1 MSPLELVLVLS
12 VIANA
17 MLMGF
22 VVADLHR
29 LLVQHHTE
37 CAARRADEARRVDQ
51 ERKRAELRAAQAH
64 DKAARDE
71 RETAE
76 REVRRRRKAARDEQR
91 RKAGAETEAAR
102 FQRLES
108 ILMVTLTH
116 IRHMDPEVA
125 EAEDALPS
133 SSQPRK
139 VAFRDGPALALRQK
153 ATVRP
158 PPGASDEP
166 DSERSRPTADL
177 GIVSSPVPSRGPS
190 QAMLPPPPAPPDD
203 DAALR
208 AAGLHKR
215 SGVAESTRPPPHR
228 PPVPMPRTRSDTRPS
243 IPSPVVRDRG
253 AAVPV
258 VDMSTQER
266 PSFEE
271 LTVVTDRGMDLRLQ
285 VAQSGPL
292 VGMRF
297 EAQAAPESPARKPEA
312 R

>member
-17 MLMGF
+17 MLTGF

-29 LLVQHHTE
+29 LLVQHHAE
-37 CAARRADEARRVDQ
+37 CAAR
-51 ERKRAELRAAQAH
+51 
-64 DKAARDE
+64 
-71 RETAE
+71 
-76 REVRRRRKAARDEQR
+76 
-91 RKAGAETEAAR
+91 
-102 FQRLES
+102 
-108 ILMVTLTH
+108 
-116 IRHMDPEVA
+116 RHMDPEVA
-125 EAEDALPS
+125 AAEDALPS
-133 SSQPRK
+133 SSPSSSKARK
-139 VAFRDGPALALRQK
+139 MASRDGAALALRQK

-177 GIVSSPVPSRGPS
+177 GIVSSPAPSRRPS

-258 VDMSTQER
+258 VDLSTQER